1 MDKSELLK
9 LAGQYFISDTGL
21 SVANLVRKIQL
32 AEGHTDCFSTGRT
45 RCDQMACRWRAEC
58 LSDASSPA
66 SEGSSADLDS
76 EPGLVGNVREI
87 AK

>member
-32 AEGHTDCFSTGRT
+32 AEGHVDCFSTGRT

-58 LSDASSPA
+58 LPDATSPA
-66 SEGSSADLDS
+66 SDSAPADLES
-76 EPGLVGNVREI
+76 GPGSLDNVREI

>member
-45 RCDQMACRWRAEC
+45 RCDQMTCRWRAEC
-58 LSDASSPA
+58 LPETSSPT
-66 SEGSSADLDS
+66 DLDA
-76 EPGLVGNVREI
+76 EPGSGENKRGNS
-87 AK
+87 